1 MPAFDPAESGLTAE
15 QYGGHY
21 IDSGGHKVVNVV
33 SDAAP
38 GSAGEITRPAGYS
51 LVRYV
56 RYSLADLKAIKD
68 EVTSRFEELND
79 AGVGV
84 SSAAV
89 DVIENQ
95 VVIGV
100 AASDDIAEFS
110 ADPQYATRVADG
122 AYRLDVVGSF
132 VPLAGTR
139 NDDRSPWY
147 GGAGWWPAGSGCTSN
162 FVFYK
167 RFSDGSKAYR
177 IVTAGHCNRTGAV
190 TTRAGNT
197 VGTSKV
203 IGYANY
209 SAADS
214 MHVVPSTGTT
224 TNRIWTS
231 TTSSTAVSSFNSDP
245 PVDAS
250 YNYCYSVLATNRYCS
265 MRLYLKNQDVY
276 QSDRRIT
283 ILDQDVFQQ
292 RTATAAQGT
301 REPRS
306 TR

>member
-1 MPAFDPAESGLTAE
+1 
-15 QYGGHY
+15 
-21 IDSGGHKVVNVV
+21 
-33 SDAAP
+33 
-38 GSAGEITRPAGYS
+38 
-51 LVRYV
+51 
-56 RYSLADLKAIKD
+56 
-68 EVTSRFEELND
+68 
-79 AGVGV
+79 
-84 SSAAV
+84 
-89 DVIENQ
+89 
-95 VVIGV
+95 
-100 AASDDIAEFS
+100 
-110 ADPQYATRVADG
+110 
-122 AYRLDVVGSF
+122 
-132 VPLAGTR
+132 
-139 NDDRSPWY
+139 
-147 GGAGWWPAGSGCTSN
+147 
-162 FVFYK
+162 
-167 RFSDGSKAYR
+167 
-177 IVTAGHCNRTGAV
+177 V

-250 YNYCYSVLATNRYCS
+250 YNYCYSGSATNRYCS

-292 RTATAAQGT
+292 RTATAAPGDSGAPIYQVKADGTLSARGLISGYYSSNRTLIASSTIGNIVRVQGLT
-301 REPRS
+301 GVR
-306 TR
+306 TTAG